1 MAAGS
6 CRRAVLKNLD
16 PLLGP
21 DLLHILRSMGHGDEV
36 AIVDANYPAHAAIEA
51 TRIDLRDRSAI
62 VNANY
67 PAQRGAQR
75 LVRLDG
81 VCATRALQAI
91 LSVLPLDAY
100 VRHPVL
106 TMQVV
111 GDADAVPEIVA
122 EFRRLVAAVDGSAA
136 CGALERFSFYN
147 RVKGAFA
154 VVATGER
161 RLYGNILLT
170 KGVID
175 PD

>member
-1 MAAGS
+1 M
-6 CRRAVLKNLD
+6 LKNLD

-21 DLLHILRSMGHGDEV
+21 ELLRILRSMGHGDEI
-36 AIVDANYPAHAAIEA
+36 AIVDANYPAEA
-51 TRIDLRDRSAI
+51 R
-62 VNANY
+62 
-67 PAQRGAQR
+67 AQR

-81 VCATRALQAI
+81 VPATRALQAV

-100 VRHPVL
+100 VQHPVH

-122 EFRRLVAAVDGSAA
+122 EFRRLVASADANAA
-136 CGALERFSFYN
+136 CGALERFAFYD
-147 RVKGAFA
+147 RVQGAFA

-170 KGVID
+170 KGVIGSD
-175 PD
+175 